1 MEQDEQDEQLYVS
14 TVCLSW
20 ETFIFIEGGEGE
32 KEGGARGSGIVGV
45 NRGE

>member
-1 MEQDEQDEQLYVS
+1 MEQDEQDEQLYA

>member
-20 ETFIFIEGGEGE
+20 ETFIFIEGG
-32 KEGGARGSGIVGV
+32 GARGSGIVGV